1 MRWGAA
7 AAGLILLTVLG
18 GCSAQDEPE
27 RRAVEPL
34 VNLDGSF
41 IVEYDGT
48 GTANGAPAAGL
59 TEGKAGWVFR
69 SSCDENRCVA
79 AGGEIADPN
88 NPSAPLQNPRVA
100 DYVDGRWVMVNF
112 TENSAACTGPNG
124 EQFTGDVWAIW
135 DIVIAPDMTLAPT
148 ITQVGTGNC
157 PSVSTLTPTMTR
169 AGDPLPEF
177 PAPDPS
183 AQPPRQ
189 ISPAAAFR
197 GSYTLTKARRGDPP
211 GEPEVADIGVATN
224 CLRTADRCVTTATI
238 PGEPGKTN
246 AFLGV
251 YEFADGKF
259 VRTMVPLPADCAD
272 GRAGI
277 AAETETLTLPSS
289 AASNPLSELTGE
301 LTATFTAVC
310 PGSIVYDVAYAIRPA

>member
-1 MRWGAA
+1 MRWGAMVA
-7 AAGLILLTVLG
+7 TILLSVLA
-18 GCSAQDEPE
+18 GCSADGEPE
-27 RRAVEPL
+27 PKAVEPL

-48 GTANGAPAAGL
+48 GTANGAPATGL

-79 AGGEIADPN
+79 AGGEITDPN
-88 NPSAPLQNPRVA
+88 NPAAPLQNPRVA

-124 EQFTGDVWAIW
+124 ERFTGDVWAVW
-135 DIVIAPDMTLAPT
+135 DIAIAPDMTLTPT
-148 ITQVGTGNC
+148 VTQVGTGDC
-157 PSVSTLTPTMTR
+157 PSISTLTPIMTR
-169 AGDPLPEF
+169 AGDALPEF

-189 ISPAAAFR
+189 VAPASAFR
-197 GSYTLTKARRGDPP
+197 GNYTLTKTRRGGQP
-211 GEPEVADIGVATN
+211 GEPEVTELGVATN
-224 CLRTADRCVTTATI
+224 CLRTTDRCVTTATV
-238 PGEPGKTN
+238 PGEPGGTN

-259 VRTMVPLPADCAD
+259 VRTMVPLPAACVD
-272 GRAGI
+272 GRSGI
-277 AAETETLTLPSS
+277 AAETETLSLPTD
-289 AASNPLSELTGE
+289 ATSNPLRELTGE
-301 LTATFTAVC
+301 LTATFTSGC
-310 PGSIVYDVAYAIRPA
+310 PGAVVYDVAYVLAPA

>member
-7 AAGLILLTVLG
+7 AAGVMLLG
-18 GCSAQDEPE
+18 GCSAQGEPE
-27 RRAVEPL
+27 QRAIDPL

-48 GTANGAPAAGL
+48 GTANGAPATGL

-79 AGGEIADPN
+79 AGGEIADPS

-124 EQFTGDVWAIW
+124 ERFTGDVWAIW
-135 DIVIAPDMTLAPT
+135 DIAIAADMTLEPT
-148 ITQVGTGNC
+148 ITQVGTGDC

-169 AGDPLPEF
+169 AGDALPEF

-183 AQPPRQ
+183 AQPPQ
-189 ISPAAAFR
+189 QASPAAGFR
-197 GSYTLTKARRGDPP
+197 GNYTLTKTRRGTER
-211 GEPEVADIGVATN
+211 GEPDVTDVAVATN
-224 CLRTADRCVTTATI
+224 CLRTADRCVTTATV
-238 PGEPGKTN
+238 PGEPGKPN

-259 VRTMVPLPADCAD
+259 VRTMVPLPAACGD
-272 GRAGI
+272 GRAGV
-277 AAETETLTLPSS
+277 AAESETLTLPAD
-289 AASNPLSELTGE
+289 AAPNPLPELTGE
-301 LTATFTAVC
+301 LTATFTAGC
-310 PGSIVYDVAYAIRPA
+310 PGAVGYDVAYRLRPA